1 MLKDAQDFNS
11 TFCKMHNDLKIDDEN
26 FTMRYKIFVLR
37 FMEPVDLFKNLVIA
51 FIADSVI

>member
-37 FMEPVDLFKNLVIA
+37 SWSQSICLKI
-51 FIADSVI
+51 

>member
-11 TFCKMHNDLKIDDEN
+11 TFVAKMHNDLKIDDEN

-37 FMEPVDLFKNLVIA
+37 LESQSICLKFSYRIYLC
-51 FIADSVI
+51 